1 MQYVAKGAE
10 LRRYEHGTV
19 MVRSILNNLV
29 RRARHVDIG
38 EPRS

>member
-10 LRRYEHGTV
+10 LRRYEHCAV
-19 MVRSILNNLV
+19 MVRSILHNLV